1 MRSQQEG
8 EKCQQPTENV
18 SVWLPLVAS
27 VITDSATHHKAS
39 INDPSILPRYAI
51 LDPELTVG
59 LPPMVT
65 ATTGMDALSHAVDA
79 VTNQAYNTPLEDK
92 LAKDAVGLIYH
103 NLLTVYRDGNNLEA
117 RQNMQRASFFA
128 GRAFTRG
135 CVGYVHAV
143 GHTLGGLYGFAHGL
157 AMSIILPH
165 VMRQYGPAVHDRLAD
180 LADVCDMK
188 GETTEEKA
196 NLFILWIEKM
206 KKDMEIPAGVD
217 IIREEDMDQ
226 IITWDMKEGNPLYPV
241 PVIWGKADFR
251 QLLNTLK
258 SNSTLS

>member
-27 VITDSATHHKAS
+27 VITDSETRYKTS
-39 INDPSILPRYAI
+39 INDPAILPRYAI

-65 ATTGMDALSHAVDA
+65 ATTGMDALSHAVEA
-79 VTNQAYNTPLEDK
+79 VTNHTYNTPLEDK

-143 GHTLGGLYGFAHGL
+143 GHTLLYGVRMIFVSYLIHSG
-157 AMSIILPH
+157 
-165 VMRQYGPAVHDRLAD
+165 
-180 LADVCDMK
+180 
-188 GETTEEKA
+188 
-196 NLFILWIEKM
+196 
-206 KKDMEIPAGVD
+206 
-217 IIREEDMDQ
+217 
-226 IITWDMKEGNPLYPV
+226 
-241 PVIWGKADFR
+241 
-251 QLLNTLK
+251 
-258 SNSTLS
+258 